1 MHAPRPYGRFA
12 EQAELSPE
20 DATAVE
26 RLARTVTNFKQL
38 SALDSLKRVA
48 DLPSGRQAVA
58 IDMGGVFRI
67 LVLERHENPEH
78 ELTGLAETYVPMLFS
93 GVITRAQVLEG
104 EGVGIK
110 LTEQTRRR
118 LIGYREDEDLP
129 PKDVALQR
137 FRIDYQ
143 DRFAYFR
150 PEYSGIYMFTQYVKH
165 RPTWYSGA
173 MAEVAQVVGG
183 YGRQVLADLPD
194 DSIERARMRV
204 PERYMREIR
213 REVAGL
219 RLPGYTG
226 FPDREGQFQY
236 TYQHGEGNAVS
247 FDNSGKPWLL
257 RVNARGVFA
266 MPLPLVP
273 ATTAAAFREYVE
285 DVGDT
290 ELLKVLERF
299 GGLPSGETF
308 PEDEQ
313 DFEAWRRA
321 GVFIKVCDCADFYT
335 RQAFYAAGG
344 WSFNS
349 RGREGF
355 NTCWDRDGAGLLRA
369 HAYKMKLQ
377 LGAAANGGRLKAS
390 WQFSSDDETARAQGY
405 LTRLF
410 EQLRDGSHRAR
421 AIAYKVRRAT
431 ASQILARVGVSN
443 GSDKDYW
450 DALELEPIATHQ
462 GNVARV
468 GTGPMYWPGKNPKSM
483 GRLKFPEL
491 RGLGC
496 ESFVMVSEDYVG
508 PAVKCDTIVFG
519 CYVDDELQVVKYFYD
534 ERKLQEK
541 EQSTF
546 EKYMIV
552 GQWEKTV
559 TTGLSGL
566 MGYFYT
572 SSFDDRQV
580 APPVSTTTHITGT
593 DMGYGQP
600 AFATP
605 PILYCVGSLSRAR
618 YYMHRTK
625 VKSTSGFGIDV
636 AACVPV
642 FERDCILY
650 PYTDSTS
657 GRAESEKTEQFA
669 MADPTSYQLW
679 CYDNL
684 FHWMGQT
691 DNHNKGDPP
700 SKDGVPVYID
710 TLVYSPTEVSDY
722 ADSGNWYNL
731 PPGGFLDITAICG
744 PYTSR
749 SSGTQ
754 HANGVV
760 IGGEAPGFEPF
771 SSQTEYPAEQSGRLS
786 VSMKGAGSVV
796 AHREIPHSWYFGFS
810 PEDQTYFYRD
820 AMHVAIGDSSYASIY
835 EQDQNGLRR
844 RWGYTA
850 LADNRSAHHFIGVIN
865 E

>member
-1 MHAPRPYGRFA
+1 MLAPRPYGRFA

-20 DATAVE
+20 DSAAVE
-26 RLARTVTNFKQL
+26 QLARAVTNFKQL

-48 DLPSGRQAVA
+48 ELPSGRQALA
-58 IDMGGVFRI
+58 INMGGTSRVV
-67 LVLERHENPEH
+67 VLERHEHPEH
-78 ELTGLAETYVPMLFS
+78 RSTGLAEANLPMLFS
-93 GVITRAQVLEG
+93 GVVTKAQLLEG
-104 EGVGIK
+104 EGLGMT

-118 LIGYREDEDLP
+118 LAGYRAGEDLP
-129 PKDVALQR
+129 PKNVSLER
-137 FRIDYQ
+137 FRIDYD
-143 DRFAYFR
+143 DRFAHFR
-150 PEYSGIYMFTQYVKH
+150 PKNKGIYFFTQYVKQ

-173 MAEVAQVVGG
+173 MAEVMQVVGG
-183 YGRQVLADLPD
+183 YGRQVMADLPD
-194 DSIERARMRV
+194 HPVERATMRV

-213 REVAGL
+213 REIAGL

-226 FPDREGQFQY
+226 FPDREGRFRCD
-236 TYQHGEGNAVS
+236 YQHQRCNGVS
-247 FDNSGKPWLL
+247 FDAGGSPWLL
-257 RVNARGVFA
+257 QISARGVYA
-266 MPLPLVP
+266 MPLPLAP
-273 ATTAAAFREYVE
+273 ATTTPAFRKYVE
-285 DVGDT
+285 EVGDA
-290 ELLKVLERF
+290 ELLKLLNRF
-299 GGLPSGETF
+299 GGLPTGETF

-321 GVFIKVCDCADFYT
+321 GVFIKVCDCADFYSHS
-335 RQAFYAAGG
+335 AFYGAGG
-344 WSFNS
+344 WSFNT
-349 RGREGF
+349 RGSEGF
-355 NTCWDRDGAGLLRA
+355 NTCWSYSASGLIQS
-369 HAYKMKLQ
+369 HAYKMKLY
-377 LGAAANGGRLKAS
+377 LAAVPNGGRVKVT
-390 WQFSSDDETARAQGY
+390 WTFDDAVDAARADAY
-405 LTRLF
+405 LARVF
-410 EQLRDGSHRAR
+410 ESLRDGSHRSR
-421 AIAYKVRRAT
+421 AIAYKIRRANAT
-431 ASQILARVGVSN
+431 QILARADAAS
-443 GSDKDYW
+443 SADTAYW
-450 DALELEPIATHQ
+450 DALELEPIGAHRGSVT
-462 GNVARV
+462 RV
-468 GTGPMYWPGKNPKSM
+468 GTGPIYWPGKNPQAM

-491 RGLGC
+491 SGQGC
-496 ESFVMVSEDYVG
+496 ESFVMISPDYTG
-508 PAVKCDTIVFG
+508 PPVKCDTIVFG
-519 CYVDDELQVVKYFYD
+519 CYVGDELQVVKYFYD
-534 ERKLQEK
+534 ERKFQES

-572 SSFDDRQV
+572 SAFDDRQE
-580 APPVSTTTHITGT
+580 APPVTTTTHITGT

-684 FHWMGQT
+684 FHFMGQT

-731 PPGGFLDITAICG
+731 PPGGFLDVTAICG
-744 PYTSR
+744 PYTSLV
-749 SSGTQ
+749 G
-754 HANGVV
+754 HAARRRGCH
-760 IGGEAPGFEPF
+760 
-771 SSQTEYPAEQSGRLS
+771 RRR
-786 VSMKGAGSVV
+786 GAGLRAVLQ
-796 AHREIPHSWYFGFS
+796 REAVPSRAVRP
-810 PEDQTYFYRD
+810 PERVDEN
-820 AMHVAIGDSSYASIY
+820 G
-835 EQDQNGLRR
+835 GLRCR
-844 RWGYTA
+844 ASRGA
-850 LADNRSAHHFIGVIN
+850 AFLVLRLLAH
-865 E
+865 